1 MRSVLVFTPCA
12 SPTYMPLGIAS
23 LSAFIKANNPEC
35 HINAV
40 DLNIAT
46 WNWVI
51 DQKKEYQSFRDFV
64 QGKQKGFFDETLYR
78 MHQSAWKQLV
88 EIYDSYIQMARLY
101 LEQNALSAE
110 LQRLLDYYSGLIL
123 ANEPDII
130 GFSVMYPRQTLISLA
145 LAKFLY
151 SMISGPGF
159 KGPLIIMGGAMI
171 SALYAEEIL
180 KACPFVDAVFEGE
193 GENGLGMLCAG
204 QNFSEISGLT
214 YRGTDGILRNR
225 KADTISLNKLPL
237 PDFTDLNLSSYFNPE
252 PVVPVIFSRGCR
264 WRKCRFCAHNLSY
277 SGYRQRDIVQF
288 VDYLSK
294 LNQQIGIR
302 HFYFA
307 DQYVDAPDMKMLA
320 EEILNR
326 GLNIYFHIMG
336 RPTNDY
342 TPEVLQTLFK
352 AGCRWISWGIES
364 GSQRLLDISRKGTLV
379 ETIGNVIRDSH
390 QAGISNLLMFI
401 FGLPT
406 SRDEDFDATMELID
420 DLDDSVDAVTSSCFQ
435 LFDKTAFAAQSK
447 TFGLKITGHERLF
460 SSEHGSVHS
469 NRLFYQEKAE
479 DGTERP
485 PRGPLE
491 IAQLERR
498 KLWTGQ
504 LSIFQN
510 LCCEH
515 YLLYV
520 ANMSGAGPNELTLN
534 GHHSAVLSD

>member
-1 MRSVLVFTPCA
+1 
-12 SPTYMPLGIAS
+12 MPLGIAS

-88 EIYDSYIQMARLY
+88 EIYDSYIQMARHY

-145 LAKFLY
+145 LAKFLH

-435 LFDKTAFAAQSK
+435 LFDKTAFAAQAK
-447 TFGLKITGHERLF
+447 TFGLKIKGREKLF

-469 NRLFYQEKAE
+469 SRLFYQEKAE
-479 DGTERP
+479 NGTVRP

-491 IAQLERR
+491 IARLERR
-498 KLWTGQ
+498 KLWTKHS
-504 LSIFQN
+504 SIFQH

-515 YLLYV
+515 YLLY
-520 ANMSGAGPNELTLN
+520 ASHRSIILTP
-534 GHHSAVLSD
+534 